1 MQRKG
6 FRNYKRQSIT
16 IQFLTMKDKNIA
28 ILAYLSSLLLIVH
41 FLLFIAV
48 LGVAVILNNGRNNE
62 FVSFHIRQMLGI
74 ASIALI
80 LNVFAGAIPEG
91 YGWLALI
98 IILSIVVIAMLGL
111 ISAARNQKDELP
123 FIGAAF
129 QKWFSFIK

>member
-1 MQRKG
+1 
-6 FRNYKRQSIT
+6 
-16 IQFLTMKDKNIA
+16 MKDKNIA

-98 IILSIVVIAMLGL
+98 IILLIVVIAMLGL